1 MSHKISLLLLEL
13 GSTIGKY
20 VISRIVKNSQSR
32 VGFDGN
38 VCDEENYSHVKVCCG
53 NGCYER
59 SAIKEKERVLLR
71 IQIGIQIGHFFY
83 CMLYFI
89 L

>member
-1 MSHKISLLLLEL
+1 MSHKISLLLSEL

-38 VCDEENYSHVKVCCG
+38 VCDEENYSHVKRCCG

-59 SAIKEKERVLLR
+59 SAIKRQISKAFLISSRVERTPKRKE
-71 IQIGIQIGHFFY
+71 F
-83 CMLYFI
+83 C
-89 L
+89 